1 MGEVADAEVTL
12 EVCPGS
18 NVSLGVY
25 AGPVD
30 VPLPALREAG
40 VRVALGADDPLL
52 FGTRLVAQ
60 YAIARH
66 DLGLDDRELADLAS
80 ASLRGSRAPE
90 EVIRT
95 ALADIDDWLTGPPAA
110 GGAPVPS

>member
-1 MGEVADAEVTL
+1 
-12 EVCPGS
+12 
-18 NVSLGVY
+18 
-25 AGPVD
+25 
-30 VPLPALREAG
+30 
-40 VRVALGADDPLL
+40 VALGADDPLL